1 MIKRTKV
8 REVRHQPGKGGRIV
22 LLLGKKEMQ
31 TIEEQRHREE
41 EVRESEKGQGQDLR
55 YSQETG
61 PRFSCK

>member
-1 MIKRTKV
+1 M
-8 REVRHQPGKGGRIV
+8 RHQPGKGGRIV

-31 TIEEQRHREE
+31 TVEEQRHREE
-41 EVRESEKGQGQDLR
+41 EVRESEKGQGQDLQ